1 MIARKLELRR
11 RYDDTAGFY
20 DRRYKGIQRAKYSIV
35 MKNLP
40 DGSKRILDLGCGTGM
55 FLKELSTRAKFVV
68 SVDTSLEMLKV
79 AKGRAR
85 EVALVQADAD
95 ALPFA
100 DRSFDAVVSVT
111 LLQNMPDPAV
121 TVREVARVL
130 RPRGVAILTVLKRK
144 YSREELER
152 WVKQAGVKL
161 VGSGEIEGSEDVFC
175 VARA

>member
-1 MIARKLELRR
+1 
-11 RYDDTAGFY
+11 
-20 DRRYKGIQRAKYSIV
+20 
-35 MKNLP
+35 
-40 DGSKRILDLGCGTGM
+40 M

-68 SVDTSLEMLKV
+68 GVDTSLEMLKV

-111 LLQNMPDPAV
+111 LLQNMSDPAV
-121 TVREVARVL
+121 TVREIARVL
-130 RPRGVAILTVLKRK
+130 RPSGVAVLTVLKRK

-152 WVKQAGVKL
+152 WIKHAGMEL

-175 VARA
+175 VART